1 MSEAIARMYSA
12 KNVFL
17 KISLNA
23 QKNTCSRVIFC
34 YEVARL
40 GHATLL
46 KKRLAQLLSCEC
58 CEISKNTFFQAT
70 LPMAAS
76 VMRM

>member
-23 QKNTCSRVIFC
+23 QKNTCSRVIFY
-34 YEVARL
+34 YEVAGL

-46 KKRLAQLLSCEC
+46 KKRLAQLFSCEC
-58 CEISKNTFFQAT
+58 CEIFKDTFFQAT
-70 LPMAAS
+70 LLVAAS
-76 VMRM
+76 EMRM

>member
-23 QKNTCSRVIFC
+23 QKNTCSRVIFY
-34 YEVARL
+34 YEVAGL

-46 KKRLAQLLSCEC
+46 KKRLAQLFSCEC
-58 CEISKNTFFQAT
+58 CEIFKNTFFQAT
-70 LPMAAS
+70 LLVAAS
-76 VMRM
+76 EMRM

>member
-23 QKNTCSRVIFC
+23 QKNTCSRVIFY
-34 YEVARL
+34 YEVAGL

-46 KKRLAQLLSCEC
+46 KKRLAQLFSCEC
-58 CEISKNTFFQAT
+58 YEIFKNTFFQAT
-70 LPMAAS
+70 LLVAAS
-76 VMRM
+76 EMRM

>member
-23 QKNTCSRVIFC
+23 QKNTCSRVIFY
-34 YEVARL
+34 YEVAGL

-58 CEISKNTFFQAT
+58 CEIFKNTFFQAT
-70 LPMAAS
+70 LLVAAS
-76 VMRM
+76 EMRM